1 MPQNT
6 TVVVAVV
13 IAIILVAVAAYYIAT
28 RPSTT
33 TTTTTTLPPTTVGVT
48 TQTMTSSMPPTTNT
62 TTTTTTSS
70 ALPSGAVPLTYDAS
84 NHTVFLTVV
93 AESSGSPFNFNGT
106 SFGHLQIYI
115 PAGWTLIITFIN
127 QQSIPHN
134 VVIVQNDT
142 TTPNAADVGSD
153 GKLLAFVGTTSS
165 SYTSQGISSGQSAS
179 GSVTLPAGYYWL
191 ACGILTHAESGMWA
205 VIISSTSV
213 TTPYAIIT
221 S

>member
-1 MPQNT
+1 M
-6 TVVVAVV
+6 
-13 IAIILVAVAAYYIAT
+13 
-28 RPSTT
+28 
-33 TTTTTTLPPTTVGVT
+33 
-48 TQTMTSSMPPTTNT
+48 
-62 TTTTTTSS
+62 
-70 ALPSGAVPLTYDAS
+70 YDAS

-93 AESSGSPFNFNGT
+93 AESSGNPFNFNGT
-106 SFGHLQIYI
+106 SDGQLKIYI

-127 QQSIPHN
+127 QESIPHN

-142 TTPNAADVGSD
+142 ATPNSADVGSD
-153 GKLLAFVGTTSS
+153 GNLLAFIGTTSS

-179 GSVTLPAGYYWL
+179 GSVTLSAGYYWL
-191 ACGILTHAESGMWA
+191 CCGILTHAESGMWA

>member
-33 TTTTTTLPPTTVGVT
+33 TTTTTLPPTTEGVT
-48 TQTMTSSMPPTTNT
+48 TQTMTSSTPPTT
-62 TTTTTTSS
+62 TTTTTTS
-70 ALPSGAVPLTYDAS
+70 ALPSGAIPLTYDAS

-93 AESSGSPFNFNGT
+93 AENSGSQLNFNGT
-106 SFGHLQIYI
+106 NFGHLQIYI
-115 PAGWTLIITFIN
+115 PANWTLIITFIN
-127 QQSIPHN
+127 QESIPHN

-142 TTPNAADVGSD
+142 AAPNAEDVGSD
-153 GKLLAFVGTTSS
+153 GKILAFIGTTSS
-165 SYTSQGISSGQSAS
+165 SYTNHGISSGQSAS

-191 ACGILTHAESGMWA
+191 CCGILTHAESGMWA

>member
-1 MPQNT
+1 MATIGKAILVLIFAGTAFMAGFLAYNF
-6 TVVVAVV
+6 AVV
-13 IAIILVAVAAYYIAT
+13 LYPVHQVSKAPL
-28 RPSTT
+28 
-33 TTTTTTLPPTTVGVT
+33 L
-48 TQTMTSSMPPTTNT
+48 TQV

-70 ALPSGAVPLTYDAS
+70 VTSTTSPSGAVPLTYDAS

>member
-6 TVVVAVV
+6 TLVVAVV

-48 TQTMTSSMPPTTNT
+48 TQTMTSSMPPTTT
-62 TTTTTTSS
+62 TTTTS
-70 ALPSGAVPLTYDAS
+70 ALPSGAVPLRYDAS

-93 AESSGSPFNFNGT
+93 AVSSGSPFNFNGT
-106 SFGHLQIYI
+106 SSGQLHIYI

-127 QQSIPHN
+127 QESIPHN

-142 TTPNAADVGSD
+142 ATPNAADVGSD

-191 ACGILTHAESGMWA
+191 CCGILTHAESGMWA